1 VPGFERVTGPRVV
14 ATPEAID
21 GATWHGDERYLT
33 VFRFAPGEAFAI
45 GADGVSVDDP
55 DAIIVREDGFAARL
69 YPPDLFTT
77 EVRPHIEWPLPTERP
92 ALAQG
97 SIAGVP
103 AKVYFLDQ
111 DLARS
116 PDESGAIVIVQAAYA
131 AELEDRLR

>member
-1 VPGFERVTGPRVV
+1 VPGFERITGPRVV

-33 VFRFAPGEAFAI
+33 VFRLAPDEAFAV
-45 GADGVSVDDP
+45 GAVDVSVDDP
-55 DAIIVREDGFAARL
+55 DAIIVREDGYAARL
-69 YPPDLFTT
+69 YPPDLFNT
-77 EVRPHIEWPLPTERP
+77 EVRPHIEWRLPSERP

-111 DLARS
+111 GPALS
-116 PDESGAIVIVQAAYA
+116 PDDSGAMVIVQAAYVD
-131 AELEDRLR
+131 ELESRLR